1 MLLLLKSPSGWDNES
16 KINILMENSA
26 TLKSDSDYAEI
37 ITKPSIRKSM
47 PGRELETILSTDD
60 QEFLAKLQIILNKST
75 APPTK
80 SVIVNFYIIIIFSL
94 NKICF

>member
-1 MLLLLKSPSGWDNES
+1 
-16 KINILMENSA
+16 MENSA
-26 TLKSDSDYAEI
+26 TLKSDSDYGEI

-60 QEFLAKLQIILNKST
+60 QEFLAKLQIILNKSS

-80 SVIVNFYIIIIFSL
+80 SVILFKSFLSLIFKTMFML
-94 NKICF
+94 F